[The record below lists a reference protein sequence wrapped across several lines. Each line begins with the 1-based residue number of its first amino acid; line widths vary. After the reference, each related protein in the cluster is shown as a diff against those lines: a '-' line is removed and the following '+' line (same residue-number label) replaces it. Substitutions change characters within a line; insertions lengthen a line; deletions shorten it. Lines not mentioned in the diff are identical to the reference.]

1 MTKTE
6 VKQLK
11 EKVYQTSL
19 PSSLG
24 LILVARKHEIPPIW
38 GQDPVANQAAN
49 GKRKKARLRNSFPE
63 IACFK

>member
-49 GKRKKARLRNSFPE
+49 GKRKKSKTA
-63 IACFK
+63 